1 MNNLL
6 VELKKQLTSIMELI
20 DSYEISNDDVIVINS
35 EEMNDL
41 KWITKKNDHN
51 YFEFKNSI
59 RFSLYGGNASYYQ
72 YEKEIFDKLMN
83 GTIKRI
89 VLNKLKTEIDIN
101 GFVKNYKLEELEKTI
116 LRDNYNKIK

>member
-116 LRDNYNKIK
+116 LRDNYKKIK